1 MLFEKMCLK
10 QTPQKNLFFFFF
22 FQGYLSSIDRK
33 LVTYISLD
41 GVVMGT
47 YEVESVQ
54 N

>member
-1 MLFEKMCLK
+1 MLKTNPPKKICV
-10 QTPQKNLFFFFF
+10 FFF